1 MPEIPTATLRRTERP
16 ESPSYTLNQREFRRV
31 LFRGLLFPLVS
42 AFLLA
47 LLIAWQIRALLDMS
61 TWVDRSQQVI
71 SQSHRV
77 QKLLM
82 DMETGV
88 RGYALTRSRE
98 YLAPYEEARIELGS
112 ALAKM
117 KQLLADQPQEMPH
130 VKKVEALAEEWAV
143 RYADVTING
152 VASGRRRAYSPG
164 IGQDMMN
171 RMRGELSDLMTS
183 ATIQRDERTARAKT
197 VARVLSGG
205 GVLMALSIG
214 FFLAMSARRHI
225 FHLTDLYQ
233 HSLDQRNQL
242 LSRETHRS
250 EQLQELAELAVALN
264 TTVSLEDRLDIVTE
278 KARKIIGSHLS
289 ISTFAPNSR
298 WEKAI
303 HSTSFSDRYS
313 EWRDREISGKR
324 GEIYSYICD
333 QPRSFRLSAE
343 ELKRHYIGGALAV
356 ASEDLPAMRGWLA
369 APLIGQDGKS
379 FGCLQLSEKY
389 EGDFNADD
397 EFILAQI
404 AQVAAVAVEN
414 SRLFEAEQEAVRTRD
429 EFLSIASHELKTPLT
444 SLRLQVQMIEKSAI
458 QLGDKAPEKLAERSR
473 QSIRSMEKITHL
485 VDDML
490 DISRI
495 SAGRLNL
502 QKERFDLSQLCKEVV
517 DRLSPLATQSG
528 CPIRLNVPEPAW
540 GEWDRFRIDQVVTN
554 LVANAIKYG
563 AHAPIEVRVVAE
575 GRLAKVEVKD
585 NGIGISGE
593 DHERIFQRFERVSS
607 SESVSGMGLGLYI
620 TRQIVDMHRGR
631 LDVESELGKGALF
644 RVTLPRQMSA

>member
-1 MPEIPTATLRRTERP
+1 
-16 ESPSYTLNQREFRRV
+16 
-31 LFRGLLFPLVS
+31 
-42 AFLLA
+42 

-117 KQLLADQPQEMPH
+117 KQLLADQPRELPH
-130 VKKVEALAEEWAV
+130 IRKVEALAEEWAV

-171 RMRGELSDLMTS
+171 RMRGELSELMTS
-183 ATIQRDERTARAKT
+183 ATLQREDRMERAKT
-197 VARVLSGG
+197 MARVLSGG
-205 GVLMALSIG
+205 GVLLALSVG

-233 HSLDQRNQL
+233 HSLEERNQL
-242 LSRETHRS
+242 LNRETHRS

-264 TTVSLEDRLDIVTE
+264 TTVNLEDRLDIVTE
-278 KARKIIGSHLS
+278 KARRIIGAHLS
-289 ISTFAPNSR
+289 ITTFAPNSK

-313 EWRDREISGKR
+313 EWRDRELTGRR
-324 GEIYSYICD
+324 GEIYSFICD
-333 QPRSFRLSAE
+333 QPRSFRLSAS
-343 ELKRHYIGGALAV
+343 ELERHYIGSPLAT
-356 ASEDLPAMRGWLA
+356 ASEDLPALRGWLA

-379 FGCLQLSEKY
+379 FGCLQLSDKL
-389 EGDFNADD
+389 EGEFTSDD

-444 SLRLQVQMIEKSAI
+444 SLRLQVQMIEKSAMR
-458 QLGDKAPEKLAERSR
+458 LGDHAPEKLAERSR
-473 QSIRSMEKITHL
+473 QSIKSMEKITHL

-495 SAGRLNL
+495 SAGRLSL
-502 QKERFDLSQLCKEVV
+502 QKERFDLSALCKEVV
-517 DRLSPLATQSG
+517 DRLSPLAAQSG
-528 CPIRLNVPEPAW
+528 CALRLNGQQPAW

-563 AHAPIEVRVVAE
+563 AKAPIEISVMAD
-575 GRLAKVEVKD
+575 GRYARVEVKD
-585 NGIGISGE
+585 HGIGIAGE

-620 TRQIVDMHRGR
+620 TRQIVDMHRGK
-631 LDVESELGKGALF
+631 LEVESALGKGALF
-644 RVTLPRQMSA
+644 RVSLPQRITV